1 MLNVMWKANHKQTC
15 DKSLNDHEK
24 LLWFFTPP
32 LGPRSEWFSDPK
44 KGTLRPECIKLIMVC
59 MPPRPAPITCRDHC
73 IKGPGVIEGW
83 VLTLF
88 WRKSYRFFA
97 EKPGFVL
104 CIWHEVCVVFLQ
116 IVPRTKWKSPDPV
129 RTNSC
134 TPLGSVEH
142 PLRVRWWWGVV
153 VAKSWATSFTLTW
166 EAGKLHHQ
174 NPNEFQTK
182 STTGWWCQP
191 IVRIEIKQPTDSP
204 SNVSNVPGDQ
214 ALCIDHG
221 WIGCSDTHRNSWW
234 GSCEINVIPPSG
246 TLIAKPTL
254 KSWWNR

>member
-1 MLNVMWKANHKQTC
+1 
-15 DKSLNDHEK
+15 
-24 LLWFFTPP
+24 
-32 LGPRSEWFSDPK
+32 
-44 KGTLRPECIKLIMVC
+44 
-59 MPPRPAPITCRDHC
+59 
-73 IKGPGVIEGW
+73 
-83 VLTLF
+83 
-88 WRKSYRFFA
+88 
-97 EKPGFVL
+97 
-104 CIWHEVCVVFLQ
+104 
-116 IVPRTKWKSPDPV
+116 
-129 RTNSC
+129 
-134 TPLGSVEH
+134 
-142 PLRVRWWWGVV
+142 LRVRWWWGVV